1 MESKI
6 KQVIGVFLLI
16 GMSVSLWYKLQDS
29 LKDAEEPMVMGALIF
44 LVILILIVLIIRVT
58 RS

>member
-1 MESKI
+1 
-6 KQVIGVFLLI
+6 LI

-44 LVILILIVLIIRVT
+44 VVILILIVLIIRVT